1 MSAEPSPHAVLG
13 TLVDRAVCMPYAKPQ
28 VLQRG
33 HRCGW
38 DEEHHRWSKTATIQE
53 DVREAATFLGSS
65 LESPSAYRDWSR
77 AQLAVD
83 PAGPWWSKTLDDFLA
98 LDDDSQRWV
107 LERLESTAELAAG
120 CLQEESVEQQWTWLW
135 SQPSFAEPG
144 SRRPKITRPDLVAG
158 LDRHRCVII
167 DLKTTSRTDLSSV
180 VADDQAQAFSTW
192 SASLVAM
199 GFWPVE
205 RWVLSVSTQ
214 EQRHEWVD
222 FSSSDDRE
230 EHG

>member
-1 MSAEPSPHAVLG
+1 MSGELSRYSVLG

-28 VLQRG
+28 VLQDG
-33 HRCGW
+33 HRCDWIG
-38 DEEHHRWSKTATIQE
+38 EHRRWSRVATIRE
-53 DVREAATFLGSS
+53 DVRDAARFLASS
-65 LESPSAYRDWSR
+65 LQSPKAVEDWSE
-77 AQLAVD
+77 AQLSVD
-83 PAGPWWSKTLDDFLA
+83 PAGPWWSKTLYDFLA
-98 LDDDSQRWV
+98 LDDRTQRWV
-107 LERLESTAELAAG
+107 IDRLEVTANLAAE
-120 CLQEESVEQQWTWLW
+120 CIQEESVEQQWTWLW
-135 SQPSFAEPG
+135 SQPSFA
-144 SRRPKITRPDLVAG
+144 RPRGKRPRITRPDLVAG
-158 LDRHRCVII
+158 LDRHRCAII

-192 SASLVAM
+192 SASLEAM

-214 EQRHEWVD
+214 EQRYEWID